1 MQPSPQEWVVGSTIA
16 GKFTVLGLRGRG
28 GMGDVLQV
36 EHAFTKRIGALKVLN
51 RECAAQPALVERFI
65 REASAAGRIGSPH
78 IVEMFD
84 AGISPEGLPYIFM
97 ELLIGQSLEDV
108 LGSRGALPLPE
119 ALDLVLQAAE
129 GLGAAHRAGI
139 IHRDVKPANL
149 FAVDQAGTPLVKVLD
164 FGISK
169 FNLPDPSGPL
179 TVVGTAMG
187 TPLYMSY
194 EQLLSSNSVDLRT
207 DVYALGVVLYECL
220 TARHPFNAET
230 LVALSVS
237 IQRGEFSPVSRLR
250 PDVPKTIDSFFA
262 SCLSPIREQRPKDMA
277 ELCAAL
283 RHYVTP
289 NATPFVASAVMGAN
303 AAPGPMLAA
312 TQIAHETP
320 FGGLAAAGQFASEV
334 PATHP
339 APFTSPAVNFAPL
352 PSTPLSRATTGG
364 ASSVA
369 VPIGKSRSG
378 RVPALIGAAVIVVA
392 VGAFAWNMRVSPK
405 AAFPAASESSGVP
418 VEAVPVAVSVAERP
432 VPAPSAVP
440 EPPVPSQAPAVDQ
453 PPVAQAP
460 KAGVGADADARVR
473 AKCVRLLERLS
484 LGETLGDQDAR
495 MYATACK
502 KKRTP

>member
-1 MQPSPQEWVVGSTIA
+1 MLPSPQEWVVGSTIA

-97 ELLIGQSLEDV
+97 ELLIGQSLED
-108 LGSRGALPLPE
+108 LLASRGALPFAE

-149 FAVDQAGTPLVKVLD
+149 FVVNPGAPLVKVLD

-179 TVVGTAMG
+179 TVVGTTMG

-230 LVALSVS
+230 LVALSVA

-250 PDVPKTIDSFFA
+250 PDIPKAIDSFFA
-262 SCLSPIREQRPKDMA
+262 SCLSPILDQRPKDMA
-277 ELCAAL
+277 NLCAEL
-283 RHYVTP
+283 RKH
-289 NATPFVASAVMGAN
+289 VASA
-303 AAPGPMLAA
+303 AAPLAA
-312 TQIAHETP
+312 SAAPAGVLADTQ
-320 FGGLAAAGQFASEV
+320 F
-334 PATHP
+334 
-339 APFTSPAVNFAPL
+339 APFTPPPGNSAPMA
-352 PSTPLSRATTGG
+352 TELSRATTGG

-369 VPIGKSRSG
+369 VPVAKARSSA
-378 RVPALIGAAVIVVA
+378 VPALLAGGVILLAA
-392 VGAFAWNMRVSPK
+392 GAFALRMQANTNSASPAAMASGSAAVEAPIAAVQQASAAPSPAAAPSEALPSPVSPQ
-405 AAFPAASESSGVP
+405 ASALEK
-418 VEAVPVAVSVAERP
+418 
-432 VPAPSAVP
+432 
-440 EPPVPSQAPAVDQ
+440 
-453 PPVAQAP
+453 PPVAPLP
-460 KAGVGADADARVR
+460 KAPVGGETDARTR
-473 AKCVRLLERLS
+473 TKCARLLERLS
-484 LGETLGDQDAR
+484 LGETLSDPDAR